1 MKWNRSAKAEGAWTR
16 QKHRHVKTRYGA
28 CMVSALVVH
37 AKPDSTAHAR
47 NQLSCARGC
56 WCSSDGDD
64 GDDGDDD
71 HDDDEGDD
79 DDDDDDDH
87 GDGS

>member
-1 MKWNRSAKAEGAWTR
+1 M
-16 QKHRHVKTRYGA
+16 
-28 CMVSALVVH
+28 H
-37 AKPDSTAHAR
+37 AKTDSVVHAR

-79 DDDDDDDH
+79 DDDDH